1 MKGKINKAFCF
12 GDDSFMQITF
22 GNWQVLGGGY
32 LQKHAGACR
41 EEDAISSRVSKL
53 IHTIPGTME
62 GLKEEKL
69 NPFQAWQR

>member
-1 MKGKINKAFCF
+1 MLFALGMILSCKSLLETGKC
-12 GDDSFMQITF
+12 
-22 GNWQVLGGGY
+22 WGGGY

-41 EEDAISSRVSKL
+41 EEDAISSQVSKL